1 MKVKIKRKIIWT
13 LYCIEIFSIIIIIIL
28 NIIEILFNPFK
39 NGNYLNLIKNWKK
52 NPIPSISISKS
63 LNENNLISLF
73 DFKGTPNYKQQK
85 LYKWLNKN
93 FAMTINENKNL
104 DYIDFLL
111 NYNHV
116 IKELKQ
122 NKELNEKSYN
132 YSLLFNKNYYNLYV
146 DNLNKIFSNSK
157 YKICGTDLSGNYI
170 IYEKEKSCPINY
182 ISIGTTEP
190 NVNFSYNTYKIDEY
204 KKLFISNQNYLGNIV
219 IDLKINNIEICCN
232 SYKSDNLQILINS
245 YKHKNKI
252 CEDEND
258 DLTYSIFDTDMISNF
273 LSSNNI
279 KLNDGEYFT
288 SGKINLYYRTYFSI
302 RIYNNDLF
310 DEHKLNLFIKSENL
324 IKLLYIIKLI
334 LNIFILI
341 ILCISIV
348 LFLQYIKYC
357 YIIPIYFLLLIMDS
371 LIIINIFILILTYY
385 IYKTNENILKKVDI
399 NNIILNNF
407 RSKYYIIIR
416 NITIIFNLIMILIE
430 IIQKILNNIKYKLVY
445 PQSSHNITTN
455 LKFPKLSTNIN
466 LGDSQLPIDI
476 KKDFLKINNY
486 IKTKDFSLNNS
497 NKLN

>member
-190 NVNFSYNTYKIDEY
+190 NVNFSYNTYN
-204 KKLFISNQNYLGNIV
+204 L
-219 IDLKINNIEICCN
+219 
-232 SYKSDNLQILINS
+232 SYS
-245 YKHKNKI
+245 
-252 CEDEND
+252 
-258 DLTYSIFDTDMISNF
+258 
-273 LSSNNI
+273 
-279 KLNDGEYFT
+279 
-288 SGKINLYYRTYFSI
+288 R
-302 RIYNNDLF
+302 
-310 DEHKLNLFIKSENL
+310 
-324 IKLLYIIKLI
+324 
-334 LNIFILI
+334 
-341 ILCISIV
+341 V
-348 LFLQYIKYC
+348 
-357 YIIPIYFLLLIMDS
+357 
-371 LIIINIFILILTYY
+371 
-385 IYKTNENILKKVDI
+385 KV
-399 NNIILNNF
+399 
-407 RSKYYIIIR
+407 
-416 NITIIFNLIMILIE
+416 
-430 IIQKILNNIKYKLVY
+430 
-445 PQSSHNITTN
+445 
-455 LKFPKLSTNIN
+455 
-466 LGDSQLPIDI
+466 
-476 KKDFLKINNY
+476 
-486 IKTKDFSLNNS
+486 
-497 NKLN
+497 